1 MSFIKIRVLHISSVY
16 AERWSYVILWWE
28 QVFQKNPQLLVKVL
42 RICMVL
48 VGIVVL
54 DEMFSFVLI
63 WKWLKIFSFTGVS
76 IQILWNFLIPFLL
89 FLAQEVVPRIYKQL
103 PHLFTSTPS
112 IVIMHWNQSPFSQAP
127 WTILWFLLI
136 ISLDLVEIAY
146 LNWIPLIRN
155 VLQLIWYLKKKFKSK
170 NWWPLPGRNWQQI
183 YSIY

>member
-1 MSFIKIRVLHISSVY
+1 MRTSISEKSSAVSEGFENMY
-16 AERWSYVILWWE
+16 GPSWNCCAWWN
-28 QVFQKNPQLLVKVL
+28 VFFCTYL
-42 RICMVL
+42 
-48 VGIVVL
+48 
-54 DEMFSFVLI
+54 EMTG
-63 WKWLKIFSFTGVS
+63 KIFSFTGLS

-136 ISLDLVEIAY
+136 ISSDLVEIAY

-170 NWWPLPGRNWQQI
+170 NWWPLPGRNGQQI